1 MNKVRKQI
9 LSQEEQKLFLVR
21 KATVNYT
28 STGGAVLETIIN
40 CVVFFRYEC
49 EAGVLRVYVKG
60 TSTKDKENLFKE
72 LTHVSLTSGA
82 ALHDFAKE
90 WYKEYVEE
98 LRLFV
103 KGE

>member
-9 LSQEEQKLFLVR
+9 LSQEEQKLFLISR
-21 KATVNYT
+21 ATVNYT
-28 STGGAVLETIIN
+28 STGGAVLKTIIN
-40 CVVFFRYEC
+40 CVVFFRYE
-49 EAGVLRVYVKG
+49 AGVLRIYVKG
-60 TSTKDKENLFKE
+60 TSTKDKEHLFKE
-72 LTHVSLTSGA
+72 LTFISLASGA

-90 WYKEYVEE
+90 WYQEHLEE

>member
-9 LSQEEQKLFLVR
+9 LSQEEQELFLVR

-40 CVVFFRYEC
+40 CVVFFQYEC
-49 EAGVLRVYVKG
+49 EAGVLRIYVKG

-82 ALHDFAKE
+82 ALHDFAKD
-90 WYKEYVEE
+90 WYQEHLEE

>member
-9 LSQEEQKLFLVR
+9 LSQEEQKLFLVS

-49 EAGVLRVYVKG
+49 EAGVLRIYVKG
-60 TSTKDKENLFKE
+60 TSTKDKEHLFKE
-72 LTHVSLTSGA
+72 LTFISLASGA
-82 ALHDFAKE
+82 ALHEFAKE
-90 WYKEYVEE
+90 WYQEHLEE

>member
-49 EAGVLRVYVKG
+49 EASVLRIYVKG

-82 ALHDFAKE
+82 ALHDFAKD
-90 WYKEYVEE
+90 WYQEHLEE

>member
-9 LSQEEQKLFLVR
+9 LSQEEQDVFLIR
-21 KATVNYT
+21 KTKVNYVNA
-28 STGGAVLETIIN
+28 SEPILEAIVNRVI
-40 CVVFFRYEC
+40 FFRYEC
-49 EAGVLRVYVKG
+49 EAGVLRIYVKG

-72 LTHVSLTSGA
+72 LTQVNLTSGA

>member
-9 LSQEEQKLFLVR
+9 LIQEEQDVFLIR
-21 KATVNYT
+21 KTKVNYVNA
-28 STGGAVLETIIN
+28 SEPILEAIVNRVI
-40 CVVFFRYEC
+40 FFRYEC
-49 EAGVLRVYVKG
+49 EASVLRIYVKG
-60 TSTKDKENLFKE
+60 TSTKDKDHLFKE
-72 LTHVSLTSGA
+72 LTFISLASGA

-90 WYKEYVEE
+90 WYQEHLEE

>member
-1 MNKVRKQI
+1 MRKQI

-28 STGGAVLETIIN
+28 STGGAILETIIN

-49 EAGVLRVYVKG
+49 EAGVLRIYVKG
-60 TSTKDKENLFKE
+60 TSTKDKEHLFKE
-72 LTHVSLTSGA
+72 LALISLTSGA

-90 WYKEYVEE
+90 WYKENLEE
-98 LRLFV
+98 LRIFV

>member
-49 EAGVLRVYVKG
+49 EAGVLRIYVKG

>member
-1 MNKVRKQI
+1 MSKVRKEI

-49 EAGVLRVYVKG
+49 EAGVLRIYVKG

-82 ALHDFAKE
+82 ALHDFAKD
-90 WYKEYVEE
+90 WYQEHLEE

>member
-21 KATVNYT
+21 NATVNYT

-49 EAGVLRVYVKG
+49 EAGVLRIYVKG

-82 ALHDFAKE
+82 ALHDFAKD
-90 WYKEYVEE
+90 WYQEHLEE